1 MKQRSRFALALT
13 ASAALVLAACG
24 GDDETSNTEVA
35 ATEAPAG
42 SEAPAATEAPV
53 ETEAP
58 AEELTASDTGI
69 TETTITIGVAVADLE
84 AVRAA
89 GISIPETLTTEH
101 LFDRWKVFT
110 DQWNSEGGI
119 NGRTI
124 ELVQLVWD
132 PLNQASFDTLCA
144 EATVDNELFMVLN
157 GTGLSGVARNCIL
170 EAGVPIFYGDTV
182 SPEELETGLMMT
194 VALPSD
200 AAARAGVAS
209 WLSNT
214 TAEAGATIG
223 VLANNTPAISAAGA
237 AAQAALEEAGY
248 VVEKVELNSL
258 SGDNAAINAE
268 GEASVGTFQAAGAVE
283 VLVATPFTENTG
295 FWTAA
300 AASSMPFTMLDT
312 SSSGCS
318 PFGLSRVAAAAAG
331 TLCATTF
338 DHGTNA
344 AGEKAVDS
352 EFEAECR
359 AFFDA
364 SFEEYYGGKSML
376 GVPAGQKITD
386 AAGNELI
393 SDYTPLECSIAN
405 VLKLALTAA
414 GANPTRASFMEATF
428 GLGEVPLAQ
437 MSGGMGML
445 SADKPYAA
453 TQVHTVKITL
463 ADATVAPDD
472 AGLYNGCAAPVNC
485 GIVQNDWVAF
495 D

>member
-1 MKQRSRFALALT
+1 MKKRSRIALALT

-24 GDDETSNTEVA
+24 GDDEGSEAEVPATEAPTSEA
-35 ATEAPAG
+35 PDATEAPA
-42 SEAPAATEAPV
+42 V
-53 ETEAP
+53 TEAP
-58 AEELTASDTGI
+58 AEELTASDVGI
-69 TETTITIGVAVADLE
+69 TETTISIGVAVADLE

-101 LFDRWKVFT
+101 LFDRWQVFA
-110 DQWNSEGGI
+110 DKWNADGGI

-144 EATVDNELFMVLN
+144 EATVDNELFMILN
-157 GTGLSGVARNCIL
+157 GTGLSSVARQCIL
-170 EAGVPIFYGDTV
+170 EAGIPIFYGDTV
-182 SPEELETGLMMT
+182 APAELESGLMMT
-194 VALPSD
+194 VSLPSD

-209 WLSNT
+209 WLSST

-223 VLANNTPAISAAGA
+223 VLANNTPAISAAGEA
-237 AAQAALEEAGY
+237 AAAALEEAGY

-258 SGDNAAINAE
+258 SGDNAAVNAE
-268 GEASVGTFQAAGAVE
+268 GEAPVATFEAAGAVE
-283 VLVATPFTENTG
+283 VLVATAFTENTG

-300 AASSMPFTMLDT
+300 AAASMPFTMLDT

-318 PFGLSRVAAAAAG
+318 PFGLSRIAAAAGG

-338 DHGTNA
+338 DHATNA
-344 AGEKAVDS
+344 DGELSVES

-364 SFEEYYGGKSML
+364 SFEEYYGGKSRL

-386 AAGNELI
+386 VAGNELI

-405 VLKLALTAA
+405 VLNLALTAA

-428 GLGEVPLAQ
+428 NLGEVPLAQ

-445 SADKPYAA
+445 AADKPYAA

-463 ADATVAPDD
+463 ADATVAPD
-472 AGLYNGCAAPVNC
+472 ANGLYNGCAAPVNC
-485 GIVQNDWVAF
+485 GVKQNEWVAF